1 MIGPERTAAE
11 ARRAPLSPQSNSPHA
26 LWWGIEHI
34 ENSKHPIQTGLDE
47 VKLGFPTRPDWQAAN
62 HLLNRIKDE
71 KGIDLR
77 SSDNRITARS
87 RLGTGLEYDPEM
99 AS

>member
-1 MIGPERTAAE
+1 
-11 ARRAPLSPQSNSPHA
+11 
-26 LWWGIEHI
+26 
-34 ENSKHPIQTGLDE
+34 

-77 SSDNRITARS
+77 SSDNRYHCKIK
-87 RLGTGLEYDPEM
+87 TGNMPR
-99 AS
+99 A